1 MGKGVRRGQGRING
15 GGGGK
20 EKREKRRGR
29 GEGGPRM
36 AKDEAMK
43 DYKGT

>member
-1 MGKGVRRGQGRING
+1 MEG
-15 GGGGK
+15 GGGRKKEKKEGAEGK
-20 EKREKRRGR
+20 EGQ
-29 GEGGPRM
+29 GWPRM